1 MITYLKKN
9 ALNFLI
15 GVVIGLPIAW
25 YAVHHP
31 EPSTIPV
38 YYNTEIFEQFNEQTE
53 QIEQSKLTSVNTD
66 IQTYE
71 ATPDDIEEEM
81 YYDSLELLALC
92 IEAEAGNQGL
102 IGKKYV
108 CDVILN
114 RVDDEDFPDSI
125 TDVILQKNQ
134 FSVVLDGRIWE
145 VEPTEETFQAV
156 REELENRTN
165 YEVLY
170 FTSEGFHPCGEAWEK
185 IGDHYFSTKKE
196 G

>member
-9 ALNFLI
+9 ALSFLI
-15 GVVIGLPIAW
+15 GVLIGLPISL
-25 YAVHHP
+25 YAVHHQ
-31 EPSTIPV
+31 EPSTLPV
-38 YYNTEIFEQFNEQTE
+38 YYDAGLFEQFNEQTE
-53 QIEQSKLTSVNTD
+53 QECEEDVLNVNFQTHEMTAED
-66 IQTYE
+66 I
-71 ATPDDIEEEM
+71 AEEE

-92 IEAEAGNQGL
+92 IEAEAENQGL

-114 RVDDEDFPDSI
+114 RVDDGDFPDSI
-125 TDVILQKNQ
+125 TDVIMQKNQ

-165 YEVLY
+165 YNVLY
-170 FTSEGFHPCGEAWEK
+170 FTSEGFHPCGQAWEK
-185 IGDHYFSTKKE
+185 IGDHYFSTKK
-196 G
+196 GR

>member
-15 GVVIGLPIAW
+15 GILIGLPIAW

-134 FSVVLDGRIWE
+134 FSVVLLSLI
-145 VEPTEETFQAV
+145 
-156 REELENRTN
+156 
-165 YEVLY
+165 
-170 FTSEGFHPCGEAWEK
+170 H
-185 IGDHYFSTKKE
+185 I
-196 G
+196 